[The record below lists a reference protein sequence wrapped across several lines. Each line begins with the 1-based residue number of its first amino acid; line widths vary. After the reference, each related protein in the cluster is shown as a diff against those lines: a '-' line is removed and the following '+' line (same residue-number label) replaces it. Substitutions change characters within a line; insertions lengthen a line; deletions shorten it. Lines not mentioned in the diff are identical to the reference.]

1 MKKKDFLIWII
12 IGVLLISVTGGTFA
26 YFTAQIG
33 KGAEANINASSGT
46 TDSLMFNNTNSSISI
61 TANQDNFGITNGS
74 LKAEATVTATL
85 RPNNTTGQATKNYN
99 VFLIIENNNLE
110 YTQNTDTPEL
120 LVKISKKTNEG
131 EEYTE
136 YKIKEPTDLVYKE
149 KVIDRASQTYSGYD
163 ITTKESKVYKIATET
178 ITAKDNKAQIDT
190 WKIEVI
196 LVNLKDD
203 QSNNAGKSLKGR
215 IYITNEEEINLP
227 KINTITTSSTTD
239 SITVTVNGT
248 ESIYYYKIE
257 ETGKE
262 NNLVQRLASTV
273 PAGYEQ
279 DGNTHTF
286 NGLDEN
292 KNYKISIVTKNE
304 EGYESNIYETIQKA
318 DGYELP
324 IISSVTSTATADNIT
339 VEVTANNKE
348 IANYYYRI
356 DGKEWIEDTS
366 NTHIFYR
373 LADNIKHRIEVE
385 VKDNEG
391 RYSNSYILEVSTNKL
406 YTLKDV
412 CPDGGKLTDCL
423 IKLNQEHPDYEDTR
437 LIKHSSES
445 EDEMVR
451 DYGIGNDDLR
461 YSGDNPNNFVC
472 FGPGAEEYSK
482 GISETCPVENLYRI
496 IGLVDVQTETE
507 TTKLVKLI
515 QREYAT
521 KEQLGNDTP
530 GNNYNFDNQ
539 FLNLA
544 RIQKTKPDYGFY
556 WNKDA
561 FADGNYNY
569 WETNEKEATLNNGL
583 NDTKKGYL
591 HYLDNSQMEDVS
603 KGINWTNKI
612 ETVKWNIAGGTD
624 NELYK
629 AIPKTAY
636 TNEMNIEK
644 DTEGTHKALKITSI
658 TKIGLIYLHDYGF
671 ASDKSNWN
679 TIIYNYNK
687 IENIKNN
694 WLFNGVY
701 EWTISRYS
709 NDIYDVMSIAFN
721 GHVNYNY
728 VHQVVLA
735 VRPTFYL
742 NSEEI
747 YNGGNGSALTPYK
760 IAID

>member
-12 IGVLLISVTGGTFA
+12 VGVLLISITGGTFA
-26 YFTAQIG
+26 YFTVQIG

-110 YTQNTDTPEL
+110 YTQDINTPEL
-120 LVKISKKTNEG
+120 LVKISKSSKQEG
-131 EEYTE
+131 TEEQYTE
-136 YKIKEPTDLVYKE
+136 YKIKDSTDLVYKE
-149 KVIDRASQTYSGYD
+149 VTDRASQTYSGYD
-163 ITTKESKVYKIATET
+163 ITTKESKVYKIATEE
-178 ITAKDNKAQIDT
+178 ITASNNKATIDT

-196 LVNLKDD
+196 LVNLEND
-203 QSNNAGKSLKGR
+203 QSNNTGKSLKGR

-339 VEVTANNKE
+339 VEVTANNKT

-366 NTHIFYR
+366 NTHTFYR

-391 RYSNSYILEVSTNKL
+391 RYSNSYILEVKTNKL

-412 CPDGGKLTDCL
+412 CPDGGKLTECL
-423 IKLNQEHPDYEDTR
+423 TQLNSQHPEYENTR
-437 LIKHSSES
+437 LIKHDGSIK
-445 EDEMVR
+445 DGDTVL
-451 DYGIGNDDLR
+451 DIGNGDLR

-496 IGLVDVQTETE
+496 IGLVDVPDQEQ
-507 TTKLVKLI
+507 KLIKLI
-515 QREYAT
+515 QSEYAT
-521 KEQLGNDTP
+521 KEQLG
-530 GNNYNFDNQ
+530 
-539 FLNLA
+539 
-544 RIQKTKPDYGFY
+544 IE
-556 WNKDA
+556 
-561 FADGNYNY
+561 ADGEPWIVKDYIDIKRVKNFSKYGLTWSNV
-569 WETNEKEATLNNGL
+569 ATSWNNSKLKVALNNEM
-583 NDTKKGYL
+583 NGYL
-591 HYLDNSQMEDVS
+591 SYLKNKENDNTT
-603 KGINWTNKI
+603 WTDKI
-612 ETVKWNIAGGTD
+612 ENVKWNVGGFIAPD
-624 NELYK
+624 ESYYK
-629 AIPKTAY
+629 IISKDMYNAEINGNGKATQ
-636 TNEMNIEK
+636 IE
-644 DTEGTHKALKITSI
+644 AQ
-658 TKIGLIYLHDYGF
+658 IGLMYVHDYGF
-671 ASDKSNWN
+671 ASDKSNLN
-679 TIIYNYNK
+679 SKLYPDYKSDSNRQ
-687 IENIKNN
+687 NN
-694 WLFNGVY
+694 WLFNGVF
-701 EWTISRYS
+701 EWTITPWWTPGVSSEFY
-709 NDIYDVMSIAFN
+709 NAIGIQADGVMGWPNFIVS
-721 GHVNYNY
+721 Y
-728 VHQVVLA
+728 LA

-742 NSEEI
+742 TEEEI
-747 YNGGNGSALTPYK
+747 YNGGIGSAESPYK
-760 IAID
+760 LNIELK